1 MAVAERFFESR
12 EAMIDAVYEHTINA
26 LKSAL
31 NDDGEASFL
40 VSGGSSP
47 APIYQRLS
55 EAEIA
60 WENIKVALVDE
71 RWVDYDH
78 DKSNEAF
85 IVKTL
90 LQNNAANAKLV
101 GMKNTSSTAAG
112 GLAQCEEAYQTL
124 ARPFTA
130 TVLGMGPDGHTA
142 SLFPHAQGL
151 DKALETDALCSAIT
165 AQQSEVT
172 GDCTERM
179 TLSLAG
185 IANSQ
190 HVLLLISGDEKLA
203 TYREAMAGGDV
214 AAMPVRAILQ
224 QDDVPVTVYWAP

>member
-1 MAVAERFFESR
+1 MAVEERFFDTR
-12 EAMIDAVYEHTINA
+12 EEMIDAVFAQTIGA
-26 LKSAL
+26 LEEAVKTR
-31 NDDGEASFL
+31 DEASFL

-47 APIYQRLS
+47 APIYKRLS
-55 EAEIA
+55 EADLA
-60 WENIKVALVDE
+60 WNRIKVALVDE

-90 LQNNAANAKLV
+90 MQNNAANAKLI
-101 GMKNTSSTAAG
+101 GMKNTSESAAA
-112 GLAQCEEAYQTL
+112 GLAQCEAAYQTL
-124 ARPFTA
+124 AKPFDV

-151 DKALETDALCSAIT
+151 VEALETKNLCSAIK
-165 AQQSEVT
+165 AIKSEVT

-185 IANSQ
+185 ISNSRE
-190 HVLLLISGDEKLA
+190 VLLLISGDEKLA

-214 AAMPVRAILQ
+214 AEMPVRAVLNQ
-224 QDDVPVTVYWAP
+224 QDIKVTVYWAP

>member
-1 MAVAERFFESR
+1 MAVVERFYDKR
-12 EAMIDAVYEHTINA
+12 EAMIDAVFAQTIDA
-26 LKSAL
+26 LKEAL
-31 NDDGEASFL
+31 ADGDAASFL

-47 APIYQRLS
+47 APIYKRLS
-55 EAEIA
+55 EADLA
-60 WENIKVALVDE
+60 WNKIKVGLVDE
-71 RWVDYDH
+71 RWVDFDH

-90 LQNNAANAKLV
+90 LQNSAANAKLV
-101 GMKNTSSTAAG
+101 GMKNTSATAAD
-112 GLAQCEEAYQTL
+112 GLAQCEAAYQTL
-124 ARPFTA
+124 SSPFDVTI
-130 TVLGMGPDGHTA
+130 LGMGPDGHTA

-151 DKALETDALCSAIT
+151 DEALTTEALCSAIT
-165 AQQSEVT
+165 AKQSEVT

-185 IANSQ
+185 IVNSK

-203 TYREAMAGGDV
+203 TYREALAGGDV
-214 AAMPVRAILQ
+214 ADMPVRAVLQ